1 MRPAART
8 CAGAQS
14 GLLPPAPR
22 NRCLPEAARAMQ
34 GVRQYGLRDALMLD
48 VPVGVS
54 QKEVKPMRV
63 HGVEPRPGDA
73 EEIRALYHA
82 TMEGW
87 NAGSGEAFAA
97 PFAEE
102 ADFIAFDGT
111 RFHGREEIARFHDPL
126 FKTHLKGTRLVGDV
140 TDVRFVAPDAAVLH
154 ARGGA
159 IMRGRREP
167 ARERDS
173 LQTMVAVRNDG
184 RWQLAAFQNTR
195 VRPIGRNVLGTI
207 ALASDRLALEVVPA
221 EGAGAILG
229 RAGHERTIKPLGRAP
244 GTSMRRANGGLG
256 SRRSLAAPDPV
267 ADNQPASGSTRTR
280 PTVPRPLLPFA
291 LEHRRLADPPARLCE
306 RGRAEPGTGGPRT
319 GGTEGEPQ
327 RSAMTRIS
335 NAPGLAARR
344 ASAARVVRAR
354 RALTDT
360 SAQEAHACSS

>member
-1 MRPAART
+1 
-8 CAGAQS
+8 
-14 GLLPPAPR
+14 
-22 NRCLPEAARAMQ
+22 
-34 GVRQYGLRDALMLD
+34 
-48 VPVGVS
+48 
-54 QKEVKPMRV
+54 MRV

-126 FKTHLKGTRLVGDV
+126 LKTHLKGTRLVGDV

-195 VRPIGRNVLGTI
+195 VRPIGRNVLGTM
-207 ALASDRLALEVVPA
+207 LWLVTDWLWKWCLPKGQGRFSDVPVTTHDKTP
-221 EGAGAILG
+221 GSC
-229 RAGHERTIKPLGRAP
+229 AGHVDAAGERGSWFAP
-244 GTSMRRANGGLG
+244 QPCG
-256 SRRSLAAPDPV
+256 SRS
-267 ADNQPASGSTRTR
+267 
-280 PTVPRPLLPFA
+280 
-291 LEHRRLADPPARLCE
+291 RR
-306 RGRAEPGTGGPRT
+306 G
-319 GGTEGEPQ
+319 
-327 RSAMTRIS
+327 
-335 NAPGLAARR
+335 
-344 ASAARVVRAR
+344 
-354 RALTDT
+354 
-360 SAQEAHACSS
+360 